1 MQKFRVFIGCVPGD
15 AEESE
20 VLSILK
26 SFAKVTS
33 IKLARGRNQKNESYC
48 LGYGFANCPTIED
61 ADILISM
68 KQVIYRGRDLSLRL
82 FKQGNT
88 LKSEKKNFSNCRL
101 FIGGVTSWVPFE
113 TLRPFFERHG
123 TLEAFYQVDQSKS
136 MKFKYGYA
144 VYSNQESALSAL
156 NALNGFVYKGC
167 SIRVEKF
174 GTKAAAT
181 LEKTPKNQIQST
193 QYQGKSN
200 RNRKSALTSPEE
212 AMWSENNDHPASNS
226 WTRDTALRFNLPDSL
241 APNPQLSRGACV
253 GSPIYSQD
261 FKSQDQGRA
270 DHFTGIESESFTTGR
285 GCFWVVSTR
294 RLDHTTSN
302 IRMNTL
308 ASRLQMAR
316 HF

>member
-20 VLSILK
+20 ILSILK

-33 IKLARGRNQKNESYC
+33 IKLARGRNPRNESYC
-48 LGYGFANCPTIED
+48 LGYGFANCPTPED
-61 ADILISM
+61 AEILISM

-113 TLRPFFERHG
+113 TLRPYFERHG

-167 SIRVEKF
+167 SVRVEKF

-181 LEKTPKNQIQST
+181 PEKTPKYQNQSAQS
-193 QYQGKSN
+193 QGKAT
-200 RNRKSALTSPEE
+200 RKKKLALALTQEATRSP
-212 AMWSENNDHPASNS
+212 NNDHPANMA
-226 WTRDTALRFNLPDSL
+226 RAQDTALRFNLPDSSAL
-241 APNPQLSRGACV
+241 NPQHSRGACV
-253 GSPIYSQD
+253 NSPIYTQD
-261 FKSQDQGRA
+261 LKSQDQGRA
-270 DHFTGIESESFTTGR
+270 DHITGTESESFTTGR
-285 GCFWVVSTR
+285 GCFWVISTR
-294 RLDHTTSN
+294 RLNHTTSN
-302 IRMNTL
+302 IRMNTS
-308 ASRLQMAR
+308 APRLLMVS